1 MAWDKA
7 KEGIVIEFEGD
18 NAKFDESVDGINKA
32 IKLLQKNVQ
41 KLNKEM
47 KLEGESPEKLRQVWN
62 ELNDAIALTK
72 MRMNAAR
79 KELDKFRNASGEI
92 EMPVDKEEQKEFDR
106 YVRLVNECSVEMVK
120 LQDRADGVRHSFE
133 QWDNIQAEKKLRSIS
148 DSAKQLGDD
157 AIALGRALAP
167 LSAVAAGALGGA
179 FVAAKDFESAF
190 TGVQKT
196 VDETDFT
203 TYEKLE
209 QTIRKMSTELPSS
222 ATEIAK
228 VMEVAGQLGVKA
240 DDIEKFTKTIID
252 LSNAT
257 NIMGDEGAMA
267 LAQYFN
273 IMQSDLANVDR
284 FGAALTHLGNN
295 SATTEADILNMS
307 KALAAAAHNIGLT
320 DQEVLAMATSLTSL
334 GLSAERGGSSISTIL
349 RKVDQAVG
357 ENADSVQEWAKI
369 TGMSVDEFTKAWNT
383 NTMDTISKMIVGLG
397 SLNEEEQNFYSV
409 LSDLDISNIRQIDT
423 ISRLA
428 GAHGMLN
435 EYIEMANKAWN
446 ENSALVTEAN
456 RRYGTTESQL
466 KILMN
471 TITDI
476 GIELGQAFLP
486 VIKDMVDNIKPFLT
500 SLKDFVS
507 ENKAAT
513 TALLGTVAALSPGL
527 IVFGKVSKVVGS
539 ASKRIAGFSEAMR
552 ATGKSASE
560 VSSII
565 GGLSRGLVGAGAIGL
580 LAAFTAVAIAIQ
592 NANDQTLQFKNT
604 YEDLS
609 KTFDENA
616 KYADGQYASYVSR
629 LDYVDQ
635 YIDKIKNLQ
644 NALESETMTEEQSA
658 IVKSQIKQYVEEL
671 NAVLGQNVYQFDES
685 SGAITRNG
693 ERVKDLKTDYQG
705 LFEELKK
712 SAWLNAHQDQ
722 LSQAIANEQ
731 QGFDMLNTA
740 TTTYK
745 DALNGIDYSNLNVPQ
760 EAIQSLQDFAD
771 QKISLQEL
779 NTQMQ
784 EIGVSYEQYASVIQP
799 MAQAQTDFN
808 KQAETAN
815 QLIQDGQGFQQLYND
830 VLENGTSILTENTT
844 QLTDNLNALRER
856 KAELEAQQQFLLAQG
871 NEDGAAKI
879 QAEID
884 KINEKI
890 TTELEAHGQHMTN
903 IEEEKNASLLS
914 IDEIVAK
921 DTESNSTMESGHQSL
936 WQAFYNEAVTQS
948 NGAFNAIDAR
958 QLAEKTLTVNVEYN
972 DPLGFITGTGGFPM
986 GFSTGGSGGFAGA
999 GALREGFMNS
1009 GGFGDIT
1016 INNSFT
1022 TGGTP
1027 STLQLKQWGRVI
1039 ANQVNQ
1045 ELGKKVRR

>member
-1 MAWDKA
+1 MANNYH
-7 KEGIVIEFEGD
+7 EGIIIEFEGET
-18 NAKFDESVDGINKA
+18 AKFDNSVNGVNKA

-47 KLEGESPEKLRQVWN
+47 KIEGESPEKLKKVFEEISKQAELTKQKIALIKN
-62 ELNDAIALTK
+62 ELN
-72 MRMNAAR
+72 
-79 KELDKFRNASGEI
+79 KFRGADGNLVRPI
-92 EMPVDKEEQKEFDR
+92 DKEGQKEFDN
-106 YVRLVNECSVEMVK
+106 LIAALGKAEVELTK
-120 LQDRADGVRHSFE
+120 IEDRANKVRIAFE
-133 QWDNIQAEKKLRSIS
+133 QWDNIQAEKKLRAIS

-190 TGVQKT
+190 VGVQKT

-209 QTIRKMSTELPSS
+209 QTIRRMSTELPSS

-397 SLNEEEQNFYSV
+397 TLSEEEKNFYSV

-435 EYIEMANKAWN
+435 EYIEMANKAWD

-486 VIKDMVDNIKPFLT
+486 VIKDMVDSMKPFLS

-527 IVFGKVSKVVGS
+527 IVFGKVSKVVGD
-539 ASKRIAGFSEAMR
+539 ASKRIADFSEAMR

-565 GGLSRGLVGAGAIGL
+565 GGLSRGLVGVGAIGL

-609 KTFDENA
+609 KTFSENA
-616 KYADGQYASYVSR
+616 KYADEQYASYVSR

-693 ERVKDLKTDYQG
+693 ERVKDLKSDYQG

-784 EIGVSYEQYASVIQP
+784 ELGVSYEQYASVIQP
-799 MAQAQTDFN
+799 MAQAQTEFN

-890 TTELEAHGQHMTN
+890 QTELEAHGQHMLN

-921 DTESNSTMESGHQSL
+921 DTESNSTMESGHQAL
-936 WQAFYNEAVTQS
+936 WQAFYNEATTQA

>member
-1 MAWDKA
+1 MANNYH
-7 KEGIVIEFEGD
+7 EGIIIEFEGETV
-18 NAKFDESVDGINKA
+18 KFDNSVNGVNKA

-41 KLNKEM
+41 KLNEEM
-47 KLEGESPEKLRQVWN
+47 KIEGESPEKLKKVFEEISKQAELTKQEISLIKN
-62 ELNDAIALTK
+62 ELN
-72 MRMNAAR
+72 
-79 KELDKFRNASGEI
+79 KFRGADGNLVRPI
-92 EMPVDKEEQKEFDR
+92 DKEGQKEFDN
-106 YVRLVNECSVEMVK
+106 LIASLGKAELELTK
-120 LQDRADGVRHSFE
+120 IEDRANKVRIAFE
-133 QWDNIQAEKKLRSIS
+133 QWDNIQAEKKLRAIS

-190 TGVQKT
+190 VGVQKT

-397 SLNEEEQNFYSV
+397 TLNEEEKNFYSV

-456 RRYGTTESQL
+456 RRYGTAESQL

-486 VIKDMVDNIKPFLT
+486 VIKDMVDSIKPFLT

-513 TALLGTVAALSPGL
+513 TALLGMIASLSPGL
-527 IVFGKVSKVVGS
+527 IVFGKASKIVGG
-539 ASKRIAGFSEAMR
+539 ASKRIANFSEAMR

-580 LAAFTAVAIAIQ
+580 VAAFTAVAIAIQ

-609 KTFDENA
+609 KTFDENS
-616 KYADGQYASYVSR
+616 KYADEQYASYVSR

-635 YIDKIKNLQ
+635 YIEKIKNLQ
-644 NALESETMTEEQSA
+644 TALETETMTEEQSA

-745 DALNGIDYSNLNVPQ
+745 DALNGIDYSNLNVPP
-760 EAIQSLQDFAD
+760 EAIQSLEDFAN
-771 QKISLQEL
+771 QKISLEEL

-784 EIGVSYEQYASVIQP
+784 ELGVSYEQYASVIQP

-830 VLENGTSILTENTT
+830 VLENGTGILTENTT

-879 QAEID
+879 QLEID
-884 KINEKI
+884 KINEKMLA
-890 TTELEAHGQHMTN
+890 ELEAHGQHMTN
-903 IEEEKNASLLS
+903 LEEEKNASLLN

-921 DTESNSTMESGHQSL
+921 DTESNSTMESGHRSL
-936 WQAFYNEAVTQS
+936 WEAFYNDAVTQS

-999 GALREGFMNS
+999 GALREGFMQS

-1027 STLQLKQWGRVI
+1027 STLQLKQWGKVI